1 MSLFAIGDLHL
12 SFGVNKPMNIFGENW
27 DNHFEKIQ
35 QNWIEKVSSEDTIL
49 LPGDIS
55 WGMKLEEAK
64 KDLDFIDSL
73 PGKKVIISGN
83 HDYWWASAGKLNSMY
98 ENIFF
103 LKNNFYEYGEYAI
116 CGSRG
121 WICPNDINFT
131 EHDNKM
137 YKREQI
143 RLKLSLDMAVNKG
156 YKKIIV
162 MIHYP
167 PSSQYSKESAF
178 IDILKSYGVIVVV
191 YGHLHGKDSF
201 IGNIEGEVDG
211 IQYHLV
217 SADYINFSLKKI
229 L

>member
-83 HDYWWASAGKLNSMY
+83 HDYWWDSAGKLNSMY

-103 LKNNFYEYGEYAI
+103 QSSDCII
-116 CGSRG
+116 CLQLLT
-121 WICPNDINFT
+121 DHMFF
-131 EHDNKM
+131 
-137 YKREQI
+137 QV
-143 RLKLSLDMAVNKG
+143 L
-156 YKKIIV
+156 
-162 MIHYP
+162 
-167 PSSQYSKESAF
+167 
-178 IDILKSYGVIVVV
+178 
-191 YGHLHGKDSF
+191 
-201 IGNIEGEVDG
+201 
-211 IQYHLV
+211 
-217 SADYINFSLKKI
+217 FS
-229 L
+229 